1 MDTLALPYAL
11 MRHTKFFVISV
22 LFGLF
27 AICAGGQTSP
37 PPAAPLPFTL
47 KPLGHNIYAAIDDAK
62 GDAGA
67 NAGFVIGDKGVL
79 VIDTFENEAAAKSL
93 LAEIRKL
100 TPLPIKF
107 AVNTHYHLDHVAG
120 NKVFQDAG
128 AILIAHQ
135 NVPAWIHTENLKF
148 FGNKIKPEEK
158 SMVENLAAPDLVYS
172 ESLAL
177 WLGNTTASVNFFPGH
192 TGGDSVITIRDPSGT
207 VVFCGDLFW
216 RQTLPNLIDAS
227 TEPWTRTLSS
237 LAETKSGAHGSFVPG
252 HGDVGTAEDVLA
264 FRAYLL
270 DLRAMVAEAIKE
282 GKTGDDLVNALLP
295 KLKEKYGSWNF
306 FPYFAKSNLTDTAAE
321 LRGEK
326 KIPQAPQTSK

>member
-1 MDTLALPYAL
+1 
-11 MRHTKFFVISV
+11 MRPIRFLFLGVFVA
-22 LFGLF
+22 LF
-27 AICAGGQTSP
+27 ASLTSAQTP
-37 PPAAPLPFTL
+37 APAATPLPFAL

-67 NAGFVIGDKGVL
+67 NAGFVIGDNGVL
-79 VIDTFENEAAAKSL
+79 VIDTFENEAAAKLL

-107 AVNTHYHLDHVAG
+107 VVNTHYHLDHVAG
-120 NKVFQDAG
+120 NKVFRDAG
-128 AILIAHQ
+128 AVIIAQQ

-148 FGNKIKPEEK
+148 FGDKIKPEEK
-158 SMVENLAAPDLVYS
+158 FMVENLAVPDLVYS

-177 WLGNTTASVNFFPGH
+177 SLGNTTASINFFPGH
-192 TGGDSVITIRDPSGT
+192 TGGDSVVTIHDPNGI

-216 RQTLPNLIDAS
+216 HQTLPNLIDAS
-227 TEPWTRTLSS
+227 TEPWARTLSS
-237 LAETKSGAHGSFVPG
+237 LAEIKSGPHGRFVPG
-252 HGDVGTAEDVLA
+252 HGDLGTGEDVLA

-326 KIPQAPQTSK
+326 KIPQARRPFL